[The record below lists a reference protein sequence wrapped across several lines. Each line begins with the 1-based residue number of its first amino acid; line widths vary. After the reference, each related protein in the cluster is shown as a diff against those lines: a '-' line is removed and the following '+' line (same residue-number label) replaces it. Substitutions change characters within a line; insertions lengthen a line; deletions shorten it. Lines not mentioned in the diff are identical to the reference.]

1 MASSDMPVTD
11 STVPYD
17 TDTTPA
23 EHCEHGCSL
32 IQEMVETAGA
42 ERVVV
47 SLSGGI
53 DSPTTATFAVE
64 TVRADNAYGLCPP
77 TLASTDANM
86 HDAQMVATDL
96 GATYDTIRF
105 QPVLNLLENSLASK
119 ILSHGNRA
127 AIANV
132 ADILRISCGSYSA
145 V

>member
-1 MASSDMPVTD
+1 MASSDLSVTD
-11 STVPYD
+11 PTVPYD

-42 ERVVV
+42 EGVVV
-47 SLSGGI
+47 NLSGGI
-53 DSPTTATFAVE
+53 DSLTTATFAVE
-64 TVRADNAYGLCPP
+64 AVGADNVYGLCPP

-96 GATYDTIRF
+96 GAAYDTIRL
-105 QPVLNLLENSLASK
+105 QPVLNLFEDSLASK

-127 AIANV
+127 ATLAIA
-132 ADILRISCGSYSA
+132 ARLRIVCGSHSA